1 MQKEKKR
8 KNFLLEA
15 GDHIHIARKDMNL
28 AVIKPPTGL
37 ASILTLLKTEKKQ
50 TKERISGELQKQI
63 QRRTHTPVIV
73 HVAAL
78 PHGFFTPEFN
88 TTAQEGGGTGEKKHR
103 QRTRSSSEAIEALHR
118 KRERE
123 RDRRSAPLPKKKK
136 KKKRESSAASL
147 FAASAPVVCWW
158 FL

>member
-1 MQKEKKR
+1 
-8 KNFLLEA
+8 LLEA

-37 ASILTLLKTEKKQ
+37 ASSLTLLKTEKKQ
-50 TKERISGELQKQI
+50 KKERISGELQKQI
-63 QRRTHTPVIV
+63 QRK
-73 HVAAL
+73 
-78 PHGFFTPEFN
+78 N
-88 TTAQEGGGTGEKKHR
+88 TYPSHRPCCCSASRLLHPGIQYYCTGRGRGEGKKHT

-123 RDRRSAPLPKKKK
+123 RERERDRRSAPLPKKKN
-136 KKKRESSAASL
+136 KRESSAASL
-147 FAASAPVVCWW
+147 CAASAAVVCWW

>member
-15 GDHIHIARKDMNL
+15 GDHIHIPRKDMNL

-37 ASILTLLKTEKKQ
+37 ASSLTLLKTQ
-50 TKERISGELQKQI
+50 NKERISGELQKQI
-63 QRRTHTPVIV
+63 QRK
-73 HVAAL
+73 
-78 PHGFFTPEFN
+78 N
-88 TTAQEGGGTGEKKHR
+88 TYPSHRPCCCSASRLLHPGIQYYCTGRGRGEGKKHT

-123 RDRRSAPLPKKKK
+123 RERDRRSAPLPKNKN
-136 KKKRESSAASL
+136 KRESSAASL
-147 FAASAPVVCWW
+147 SAASAAVVCWW